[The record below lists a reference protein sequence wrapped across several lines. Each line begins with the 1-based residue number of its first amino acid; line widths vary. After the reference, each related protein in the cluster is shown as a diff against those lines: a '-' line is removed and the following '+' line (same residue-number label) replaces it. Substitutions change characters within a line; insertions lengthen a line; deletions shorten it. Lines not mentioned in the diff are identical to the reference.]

1 MTPKVEREARTLPE
15 QTAPAAL
22 AALSAQA
29 VAPLALDPDGEFGSR
44 LPPDHPPWARD
55 VVSLTQRA
63 RALLVKLKPV
73 VIRVL
78 AAWEHRVRALTVAG
92 RRVTVDATG
101 SYRVD

>member
-1 MTPKVEREARTLPE
+1 MTPKVERESRALPE
-15 QTAPAAL
+15 QVAPAAL
-22 AALSAQA
+22 AALAAQG

-73 VIRVL
+73 VVRVL
-78 AAWEHRVRALTVAG
+78 AAWEHRVRALTIGG
-92 RRVTVDATG
+92 RRVSIDATG
-101 SYRVD
+101 SYRVE